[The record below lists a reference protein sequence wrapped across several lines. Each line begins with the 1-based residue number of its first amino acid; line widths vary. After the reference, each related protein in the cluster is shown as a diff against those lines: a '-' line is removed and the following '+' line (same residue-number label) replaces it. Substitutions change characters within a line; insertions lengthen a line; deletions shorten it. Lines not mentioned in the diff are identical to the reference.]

1 MVVKISK
8 ILIWKRCRRRQ
19 FCEIKYFSRDG
30 CSLPNG
36 AGFQRGNFIKEC
48 ADNANSFV
56 LSEAVFCGQKL
67 QNGERGGV
75 IVFPVSANTR
85 LDRDKISLWLAT
97 LSQGVVAYAIGNTFG
112 GEYID
117 DNNELYDER
126 SITIEFGCM
135 ASKDLLHFAK
145 RLAKELHQNSI
156 LVKDLNDNKIYI
168 KL

>member
-1 MVVKISK
+1 MAIKISK
-8 ILIWKRCRRRQ
+8 IHIGERYCWRQ
-19 FCEIKYFSRDG
+19 FCKVQYFSRDG
-30 CSLPNG
+30 RSLPNG

-48 ADNANSFV
+48 SDNANNFV
-56 LSEAVFCGQKL
+56 LSEAVFCGRKL

-75 IVFPVSANTR
+75 IVFPASADAR

-97 LSQGVVAYAIGNTFG
+97 LSQGVGAYAIGNTFK

-117 DNNELYDER
+117 GNNELYDER

-135 ASKDLLHFAK
+135 ASKDLIHFTK

>member
-1 MVVKISK
+1 M
-8 ILIWKRCRRRQ
+8 ILIKDIFNHCRLRH
-19 FCEIKYFSRDG
+19 FKEIKYFSRDG
-30 CSLPNG
+30 LTMPNG
-36 AGFQRGNFIKEC
+36 IGFQRGNFIKEC

-75 IVFPVSANTR
+75 IVFPACADIR

-97 LSQGVVAYAIGNTFG
+97 LSQGVGAYAFGNAFG

-117 DNNELYDER
+117 GNNELYDER
-126 SITIEFGCM
+126 STTIELGGL

-145 RLAKELHQNSI
+145 RLAKEIHQNSI

-168 KL
+168 KI